1 MMRGKKKHRLK
12 VECVEL
18 FVAYGERAFSVVPIS
33 AQCGVLLAEDL
44 IEWVDADGSYVKLTT
59 KALELIR
66 S

>member
-12 VECVEL
+12 GVCVEL
-18 FVAYGERAFSVVPIS
+18 FVAYGERAFSVAPIS
-33 AQCGVLLAEDL
+33 MEWGVLLREDL
-44 IEWVDADGSYVKLTT
+44 IDWIDADGSYVKLTP

>member
-12 VECVEL
+12 GVCVEL
-18 FVAYGERAFSVVPIS
+18 FVAYGEREFDVMEIVGEF
-33 AQCGVLLAEDL
+33 GVLFDAAL
-44 IEWVDADGSYVKLTT
+44 IDWIDADGSYVKLTT

>member
-12 VECVEL
+12 GVCVEL
-18 FVAYGERAFSVVPIS
+18 FVAYGEREFDVMEIVGEF
-33 AQCGVLLAEDL
+33 GVLLAEDL
-44 IEWVDADGSYVKLTT
+44 IDWIDADGSYVKLTT